1 MNSEPSVN
9 TNTDIKRVGKSGQI
23 SLGKQLAGQYFREQ
37 RQDDGSIVLVPVV
50 VVSKSHWSVRDEGKI
65 RKAIAWAA
73 KNPAKE
79 SDVDGFAVKGGKKS
93 GSSGTRRGR

>member
-1 MNSEPSVN
+1 MS
-9 TNTDIKRVGKSGQI
+9 TDTDIKRVGKSGQI

-50 VVSKSHWSVRDEGKI
+50 VVSRSHWSVRDEVKI

-73 KNPAKE
+73 ENRAKE
-79 SDVDGFAVKGGKKS
+79 SAVEELAAKAEKKS
-93 GSSGTRRGR
+93 GSGTRRGR

>member
-1 MNSEPSVN
+1 MTSD
-9 TNTDIKRVGKSGQI
+9 TDIKRVGKSGQI

-37 RQDDGSIVLVPVV
+37 RQEDGSIVLVPVV
-50 VVSKSHWSVRDEGKI
+50 VVSRSHWSVRDEDKI

-79 SDVDGFAVKGGKKS
+79 SDVDELTVKTRKKS
-93 GSSGTRRGR
+93 GSGTRRGR